1 MQESL
6 SQFPQGPSILAF
18 DAIKQ
23 TPNSSM
29 ASPASSQTNSS
40 VTSPEIK
47 VTPDHGEGGDLQLS
61 QPATGSRAVSCEEN
75 GPPSGSPSS
84 TKAPPSNPTATSKQ
98 NKPDLKLDVKP
109 ELKRQTS
116 GYGSLKIFKGL
127 GNNGNRSSSS
137 LFHRNEKSSAPHSLG
152 SGSGTQSPTPETP
165 NVKAIFSKNTC
176 PDLNSVNRALEELR
190 IQSRSEDDPFVKH
203 LSRLQSEIRSA
214 EQDCK
219 KLLSLAMQERDL
231 RRYEVCRGL
240 CIRIVHNQ
248 HSQADTKVYAYN
260 ILATQASPGQ
270 AGKFLDEAAKLVQR
284 DIPSPDKEKL
294 MSVIA
299 LLRAGAVAKDTK
311 SKTNG
316 NVPSQENDSSTAS
329 KAPPTASG
337 GLRVPAASMP
347 SGAMTPKSEKILQW
361 AAPPKRADSV

>member
-1 MQESL
+1 
-6 SQFPQGPSILAF
+6 
-18 DAIKQ
+18 
-23 TPNSSM
+23 M
-29 ASPASSQTNSS
+29 ASPASSQTNSN
-40 VTSPEIK
+40 VASPEIK
-47 VTPDHGEGGDLQLS
+47 ITPDHGEGNDLQLP
-61 QPATGSRAVSCEEN
+61 QPATRSRAISFEEN
-75 GPPSGSPSS
+75 GPPSGLPTN
-84 TKAPPSNPTATSKQ
+84 TKAPTSNPAPNPKQ
-98 NKPDLKLDVKP
+98 MKSDLKSEAKP

-127 GNNGNRSSSS
+127 GSNGNRSSSS
-137 LFHRNEKSSAPHSLG
+137 LFHRNEKSSATQSLG

-165 NVKAIFSKNTC
+165 NVKAIFAKNTC

-190 IQSRSEDDPFVKH
+190 IQARSEDDPFVKR
-203 LSRLQSEIRSA
+203 LARLQSEIRGA

-219 KLLSLAMQERDL
+219 KLLSLAMQERDHK
-231 RRYEVCRGL
+231 RYEVCRGL

-270 AGKFLDEAAKLVQR
+270 AGKFLDEATKLVQK

-294 MSVIA
+294 MGVIA
-299 LLRAGAVAKDTK
+299 LLRAGAIAKDTK
-311 SKTNG
+311 SKTSEQ
-316 NVPSQENDSSTAS
+316 VPSHGNDGATAV

-337 GLRVPAASMP
+337 GLRVPAADMP

-361 AAPPKRADSV
+361 AAPPKRVDCA